1 MTSAVSYETSS
12 HCGVNRCQVHKT
24 KSALLFIFHLFNQKK
39 KNKEKSHCVLCLSS
53 TVFLESSF
61 YHVLAAIKHSVF
73 KGTEKTQAAVSY
85 ERCVMSL
92 NALYTLQTSCFS
104 LMSE

>member
-39 KNKEKSHCVLCLSS
+39 QREKSLCFVSVIHCLLGEFFLSCARC
-53 TVFLESSF
+53 
-61 YHVLAAIKHSVF
+61 Y
-73 KGTEKTQAAVSY
+73 QA
-85 ERCVMSL
+85 
-92 NALYTLQTSCFS
+92 FGI
-104 LMSE
+104 